1 MDTESRI
8 AELERRV
15 RELEDKEAISELL
28 VRYGQVVDDQD
39 AVALRELFTDDARFH
54 SANGLMDGRG
64 IDGVMQ
70 HLAGRWDM
78 IKTSYHFTH
87 GHIID
92 LDSADS
98 DMATGVLF
106 SHAEIVRDGV
116 PMISAL
122 RYDDRYRREAGIWRF
137 AERKL
142 SFYYYVEAADYVGDL
157 RSDAPVR
164 VGATAV
170 PADLPRHDPTGQTHE

>member
-1 MDTESRI
+1 MDTEARL
-8 AELERRV
+8 ARLEHQV
-15 RELEDKEAISELL
+15 KGLEDKQSIADLL

-39 AVALRELFTDDARFH
+39 PNGLRELFTEDARFH

-64 IDGVMQ
+64 IDGVME

-92 LDSADS
+92 LDPDHPDEAS
-98 DMATGVLF
+98 GLLF
-106 SHAEIVRDGV
+106 SHAEIVRDGT

-122 RYDDRYRREAGIWRF
+122 RYDDQYRRVDATWRF
-137 AERKL
+137 SERKL
-142 SFYYYVEAADYVGDL
+142 SFFYYVEADSYAAEL
-157 RSDAPVR
+157 SSDTPVR
-164 VGATAV
+164 VGATGQ
-170 PADLPRHDPTGQTHE
+170 PADLPRRDLAGSN